1 MNSPLRAGKIKAMKI
16 LVAGMGNVLRG
27 DDAFGIRVVEALEQ
41 RGALPAGVRLYEA
54 GIAGI
59 PFVQELMDGYD
70 TLIIAD
76 AVDCQAEPGSL
87 FVLEPNEAKPTELD
101 LGRVHQSMVD
111 AHYADPSKVL
121 LLARALKVCPP
132 QVFIVGCQ
140 PAFVEEAFEGMTPA
154 VERAVPLA
162 VEQILLLLEN
172 LPTAMTVTQDASAQ

>member
-1 MNSPLRAGKIKAMKI
+1 MKI
-16 LVAGMGNVLRG
+16 LIAGMGNVLRG
-27 DDAFGIRVVEALEQ
+27 DDAFGIRVVQALEH
-41 RGALPAGVRLYEA
+41 RDALPAGVRLYEA

-70 TLIIAD
+70 ALIVAD
-76 AVDCQAEPGSL
+76 AVDRQAVPGTL
-87 FVLEPNEAKPTELD
+87 FVLQPDEAKPTEIEP
-101 LGRVHQSMVD
+101 GRVHQSLVD

-140 PAFVEEAFEGMTPA
+140 PAFVEEAFAGMTPV

-172 LPTAMTVTQDASAQ
+172 LQPTTTVTKDAPAC

>member
-1 MNSPLRAGKIKAMKI
+1 MKI
-16 LVAGMGNVLRG
+16 LIAGMGNVLRG
-27 DDAFGIRVVEALEQ
+27 DDAFGIRVLQSLEQ

-70 TLIIAD
+70 MLIVAD
-76 AVDCQAEPGSL
+76 AVDRQAAPGTL
-87 FVLEPNEAKPTELD
+87 FVLEPSEASPAEIEP
-101 LGRVHQSMVD
+101 GRVHQSLVD

-162 VEQILLLLEN
+162 AEQILLLLEN
-172 LPTAMTVTQDASAQ
+172 LPIATTVTQDAAAQ